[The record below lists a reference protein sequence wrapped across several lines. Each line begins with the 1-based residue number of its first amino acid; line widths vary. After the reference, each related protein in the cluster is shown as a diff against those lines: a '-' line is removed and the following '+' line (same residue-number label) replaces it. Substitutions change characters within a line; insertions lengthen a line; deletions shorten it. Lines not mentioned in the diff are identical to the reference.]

1 MNTNTQGVLNL
12 TEAIELR
19 AMISAEFDRMLATF
33 ALSDKVTDLEE
44 IAKLLCE
51 TTELRKR
58 AELEEKALKDRLRPY
73 FGDGGCL
80 DFTSVVVFKEQRTR
94 TDLDRERLK
103 ADLGAQYASYV
114 KETSYETITTKRKV

>member
-33 ALSDKVTDLEE
+33 ALSEGVTDLEE

-58 AELEEKALKDRLRPY
+58 AEWEEKALKDRLRPY

-80 DFTSVVVFKEQRTR
+80 DFTSVVVFKESRTR

-103 ADLGAQYASYV
+103 ADLKDAYAGYV